1 MIPVG
6 YMYKTIIHEPHWLKA
21 ANVDGIYSLSGC
33 ISKNFT
39 DYIKYW
45 KHNGYWLFN
54 SPAVME
60 EIAWFDMNGTQ
71 RERDLAANVLEQFH
85 EWQLDFFEPS
95 PVADAAA
102 RRFALNLIQRRLLPV
117 REKTDGRILG
127 QTAWAQIPVLVT
139 SDRHLLG
146 MDAGSLRLEFER
158 VRLFPVTPAHPKR
171 LLWALH

>member
-1 MIPVG
+1 MARPKELALDTNLLLDLAEG
-6 YMYKTIIHEPHWLKA
+6 KDWAHEFRESFLA
-21 ANVDGIYSLSGC
+21 A
-33 ISKNFT
+33 
-39 DYIKYW
+39 DYILLAP
-45 KHNGYWLFN
+45 G
-54 SPAVME
+54 AVME

-71 RERDLAANVLEQFH
+71 RESDLAANVLEQFH

-102 RRFALNLIQRRLLPV
+102 RRFALNLIQRRLMPV